1 MPLRALRDTRGF
13 SLLDALIAAAILAS
27 ALLSLA
33 QLTAFAVKTTAAAGR
48 MTDAAL
54 LASQKVEELRASA
67 WGELQSGTDS
77 PLAGFT
83 RAWTVTPLGAD
94 PDYVA
99 VLEVRVRAPGGQTRM
114 VALKTKVLEP

>member
-1 MPLRALRDTRGF
+1 MPRRGLHDTRGF
-13 SLLDALIAAAILAS
+13 ALLDALVAAAILAS
-27 ALLSLA
+27 ALLALA
-33 QLTAFAVKTTAAAGR
+33 QVTAFAVKTTAAAGR

-83 RAWTVTPLGAD
+83 RAWTITPLGAD
-94 PDYVA
+94 LDYVA
-99 VLEVRVRAPGGQTRM
+99 VLEVRVRAPGSQTRM
-114 VALKTKVLEP
+114 VALKTKLSEP